1 MRWRA
6 EAPRVRE
13 LAPAIEGLRR
23 RREHLDNEGNVV
35 SRTVTTEQGNYRF
48 QNVDHGNYQVRV
60 RRHGFRA
67 VSQAVEARASAPAAA
82 ARPMQLQLH

>member
-1 MRWRA
+1 
-6 EAPRVRE
+6 
-13 LAPAIEGLRR
+13 
-23 RREHLDNEGNVV
+23 VV

-67 VSQAVEARASAPAAA
+67 VSQSVEARAGAPAA

>member
-1 MRWRA
+1 M
-6 EAPRVRE
+6 
-13 LAPAIEGLRR
+13 
-23 RREHLDNEGNVV
+23 V

-67 VSQAVEARASAPAAA
+67 VSQSVEARAGAPAA